1 MFALID
7 GNNFYCSCERVFQPR
22 LQGKPLIVLSNN
34 DGCAV
39 ARSEEAKALGIK
51 MGQPWFQIR
60 HLEKSAGL
68 IALSANFPLYGD
80 MSARMMRLIAELGDS
95 QEIYSIDESFIGLK
109 GVSDVTHRARE
120 TRAKI
125 LQWIG
130 IPTCIG
136 IGQTKTLAKLA
147 NHIAKEAD
155 RNPGVY
161 PPRLAQVCNLSEL
174 SERQRMYLFE
184 KTDISEVWGI
194 GRHIGQ
200 HLKDTGILTVRDFVQ
215 LNPATVRKRFNV
227 VLERTLRELQGQ
239 SCIDLEA
246 IPSTKKQIAYTRSFG
261 QPVRDLLPLTEVITE
276 FTSRAAEKLRQ
287 QQSLT
292 SAVLVYMRTSKHRP
306 GPQYNSS
313 ITVPLVRP
321 VSDTRILLAAA
332 LQGLKTIYKPGCD
345 LIKAGVILMDLTSSR
360 IERQAELNFDTVDT
374 DDKDKLMQTID
385 RLNGRFGRG
394 TVTFGSTGLDH
405 DKRQW
410 SMNQQNRSPGYT
422 TILKEIPIA
431 LA

>member
-1 MFALID
+1 
-7 GNNFYCSCERVFQPR
+7 
-22 LQGKPLIVLSNN
+22 
-34 DGCAV
+34 
-39 ARSEEAKALGIK
+39 
-51 MGQPWFQIR
+51 
-60 HLEKSAGL
+60 
-68 IALSANFPLYGD
+68 
-80 MSARMMRLIAELGDS
+80 
-95 QEIYSIDESFIGLK
+95 
-109 GVSDVTHRARE
+109 
-120 TRAKI
+120 
-125 LQWIG
+125 
-130 IPTCIG
+130 
-136 IGQTKTLAKLA
+136 
-147 NHIAKEAD
+147 
-155 RNPGVY
+155 
-161 PPRLAQVCNLSEL
+161 
-174 SERQRMYLFE
+174 
-184 KTDISEVWGI
+184 
-194 GRHIGQ
+194 
-200 HLKDTGILTVRDFVQ
+200 
-215 LNPATVRKRFNV
+215 

-292 SAVLVYMRTSKHRP
+292 SAVLVYMRTGKHRP

-321 VSDTRILLAAA
+321 VSDTRILLVAA
-332 LQGLKTIYKPGCD
+332 LQGLKTIYKPGYD
-345 LIKAGVILMDLTSSR
+345 LIKAGVILMDLTSSQ